1 MVLTVEAYFD
11 GSVLHPAEPIE
22 LEPNT
27 HVRLT
32 IETIP
37 SGDKPKSF
45 LQTARNLNL
54 EGPSDWSRNLE
65 AYLYEG
71 KAFDDE

>member
-1 MVLTVEAYFD
+1 MVMTVEAYFD
-11 GSVLHPAEPIE
+11 GSVLRPTEPIE

-32 IETIP
+32 IEPI
-37 SGDKPKSF
+37 SRGDKPKSF
-45 LQTARNLNL
+45 LQTARGLNL

-65 AYLYEG
+65 AYLYGGETP
-71 KAFDDE
+71 DSE